1 MEILTILILVIA
13 VLGLV
18 LNAGYIS
25 HELGVL
31 PHGKDRSSPADRKFP
46 LASRYD
52 KGRTKTHAFQVF
64 SPFSDI
70 ARQFGHA
77 EVYKFSDP
85 YQALET
91 AIRRYEAEPSR
102 SRYDD
107 LIHLSNYICNH
118 VRCDERI
125 NALIGEIHQLIHKIP
140 LQKG

>member
-1 MEILTILILVIA
+1 
-13 VLGLV
+13 
-18 LNAGYIS
+18 LNAGFIF

-31 PHGKDRSSPADRKFP
+31 PHGKDRSSPTDRKFP
-46 LASRYD
+46 FASRYD
-52 KGRTKTHAFQVF
+52 KGRTTTHGFQVF
-64 SPFSDI
+64 SPFTDI

-91 AIRRYEAEPSR
+91 AIRRYESEPSR

-125 NALIGEIHQLIHKIP
+125 NALMGEIHQLIHKTP
-140 LQKG
+140 FRKA